1 MIASIRPGSRV
12 TLHYTLSL
20 KDGTVVDST
29 AGAEPAT
36 FTVSSGELVDV
47 LEARLLGLTAGER
60 CHFEL
65 AAGDTGG
72 MPEADC
78 LQRLPRT
85 DFPADLGLEP
95 GQVIGF
101 TLPDGQEL
109 PGQVMA
115 VTDDEVT
122 IDFSHPLAGRDL
134 VFDVDILAVEP
145 AEETGA

>member
-1 MIASIRPGSRV
+1 MTEIIRPGSRV

-29 AGAEPAT
+29 NGAEPAT
-36 FTVSSGELVDV
+36 FTIGSGELIEV
-47 LEARLLGLTAGER
+47 LERHLLGLAAGER
-60 CHFEL
+60 RHFEL

-72 MPEADC
+72 MPEADS

-85 DFPADLGLEP
+85 DFPADLEPEP

-101 TLPDGQEL
+101 TLPDGREL
-109 PGQVMA
+109 PGQVMS
-115 VTDDEVT
+115 VSDNEVT

-134 VFDVDILAVEP
+134 IFDVEIVSVESP
-145 AEETGA
+145 ERSGE